1 MRWRFIPFLVLAVV
15 LGLYAGP
22 TEPRAI
28 HLRLAVDLLTIAGIL
43 CVIAAFAVRWAYA
56 WSAERTACAR
66 QPKRKGPATL
76 DP

>member
-22 TEPRAI
+22 TEPHAI
-28 HLRLAVDLLTIAGIL
+28 HLRLAVDLLTITGIL

-56 WSAERTACAR
+56 LSTERTACAR
-66 QPKRKGPATL
+66 RRRKDLNSLEP
-76 DP
+76 